1 MARALG
7 PKQRECL
14 RAIVAGSYTWS
25 GSARGARMLESL
37 AARGLVER
45 QERAGADGDART
57 QYVATQAG
65 RDLVART
72 K

>member
-14 RAIVAGSYTWS
+14 RALVGGTWQWS
-25 GSARGARMLESL
+25 GRAREVRMLESL
-37 AARGLVER
+37 IARGLAER
-45 QERAGADGDART
+45 QDYGEDGKVRT
-57 QYVATQAG
+57 RYVATQAG